1 MNKKLLLIPL
11 ALLLAV
17 SLIAIGCP
25 ATEETTQPTQT
36 TKPTQTTAPTPEAKT
51 LRIGMILGITGMF
64 SIREIPDLN
73 QAQVCADMI
82 NEQGGITVNGDK
94 YMVELVVADT
104 KSTFDGVTA
113 AANKL
118 VYDEGIKLCIGPTA
132 FFAPAAGAVC
142 DPEKVLRMITWVVH
156 TPGEVDAS
164 TPYSFM
170 AGNGSLL
177 TTTAAAKYLKEA
189 YPNVKTV
196 AIVTPDDGAPPFVI
210 PIATKILA
218 AEGIS
223 VVGDPVIYP
232 NETQDFSAYVAKLNA
247 IEEADAIFLQ
257 NGLVP
262 AMGALV
268 KGLRESGNDKPF
280 AGSLPAR
287 ISQVM
292 TIAGESAMKDVFS
305 IALTPGDPG
314 MYPIA
319 SEIIDRV
326 TAEYGADYQLEMT
339 APNCL
344 WVLKEAIEACQS
356 LDATDVKNQLES
368 MDEIETIWGPAK
380 ICGEQTL
387 GIKHVIAS
395 PQTVQILKDGVET
408 SAGWIDL
415 GFIP

>member
-1 MNKKLLLIPL
+1 VNKKLLLIPL
-11 ALLLAV
+11 ALLLVV
-17 SLIAIGCP
+17 SLVAIGCP
-25 ATEETTQPTQT
+25 GGQPAEE
-36 TKPTQTTAPTPEAKT
+36 KT
-51 LRIGMILGITGMF
+51 LRVGMILGITGFF
-64 SIREIPDLN
+64 SVREVPDMN
-73 QAQVCADMI
+73 QGQACADMI

-118 VYDEGIKLCIGPTA
+118 VYDEGIDLIIGPTA

-142 DPEKVLRMITWVVH
+142 DPEKVLRMNTWVVN
-156 TPGEVDAS
+156 TPGEMDAS

-177 TTTAAAKYLKEA
+177 TTSAAAKYLKA
-189 YPNVKTV
+189 NYPNVKSV
-196 AIVTPDDGAPPFVI
+196 VIVTPDDGAPPYVI
-210 PIATKILA
+210 PIATEILA

-247 IEEADAIFLQ
+247 VKEADAIFMQ
-257 NGLVP
+257 NGLVFQ
-262 AMGALV
+262 MGPLV
-268 KGLRESGNDKPF
+268 KGLRESGNYKPY

-292 TIAGESAMKDVFS
+292 TIAGEAAMQDVFS
-305 IALTPGDPG
+305 IALTPNDPN
-314 MYPIA
+314 MPPIA
-319 SEIIDRV
+319 KEIIDRV

-339 APNCL
+339 VPNCL
-344 WVLKEAIEACQS
+344 WVLKEGIEAAHS
-356 LDATDVKNQLES
+356 IDPTDIKNQLES
-368 MDEIETIWGPAK
+368 MDEIQTIWGPAK

>member
-1 MNKKLLLIPL
+1 
-11 ALLLAV
+11 
-17 SLIAIGCP
+17 
-25 ATEETTQPTQT
+25 
-36 TKPTQTTAPTPEAKT
+36 
-51 LRIGMILGITGMF
+51 
-64 SIREIPDLN
+64 
-73 QAQVCADMI
+73 
-82 NEQGGITVNGDK
+82 
-94 YMVELVVADT
+94 MVELIVADT

-118 VYDEGIKLCIGPTA
+118 VYDEGIDLIIGPTA

-142 DPEKVLRMITWVVH
+142 DPEKVLRMNTWVVN
-156 TPGEVDAS
+156 TPGEMDAS

-177 TTTAAAKYLKEA
+177 TTSAAAKYLKTN

-196 AIVTPDDGAPPFVI
+196 VIVTPDDGAPPYVI

-247 IEEADAIFLQ
+247 VKEADAIFMQ
-257 NGLVP
+257 NGLVFQ
-262 AMGALV
+262 MGPLV
-268 KGLRESGNDKPF
+268 KGLRESGNYKPY

-292 TIAGESAMKDVFS
+292 TIAGEAAMQDVFS
-305 IALTPGDPG
+305 IALTPGDPN
-314 MYPIA
+314 MPPIA
-319 SEIIDRV
+319 KKIISRV

-339 APNCL
+339 VPNCL
-344 WVLKEAIEACQS
+344 WVLKEGIEAAQS
-356 LDATDVKNQLES
+356 LDPTVIRDTLES
-368 MDEIETIWGPAK
+368 MDEVETIWGSAK

>member
-11 ALLLAV
+11 ALLLVA
-17 SLIAIGCP
+17 SLVAIGCP
-25 ATEETTQPTQT
+25 GGQPAEE
-36 TKPTQTTAPTPEAKT
+36 KT
-51 LRIGMILGITGMF
+51 LRVGAILGITGMF
-64 SIREIPDLN
+64 SVREVPDLN
-73 QAQVCADMI
+73 QGQVCADMI

-94 YMVELVVADT
+94 YKVELVVADT

-118 VYDEGIKLCIGPTA
+118 IYDEGIKLIIGPTA
-132 FFAPAAGAVC
+132 FFSPAAGAVC

-156 TPGEVDAS
+156 TPGEMDAS

-189 YPNVKTV
+189 YPDVKSV
-196 AIVTPDDGAPPFVI
+196 VIITPDDGAPPYVI
-210 PIATKILA
+210 PIATGILA

-232 NETQDFSAYVAKLNA
+232 NETQDFSTYVAKLNA
-247 IEEADAIFLQ
+247 VKEADAIFMQ
-257 NGLVP
+257 NGLVFQ
-262 AMGALV
+262 MGAIV
-268 KGLRESGNDKPF
+268 KGLRDSGNYKPY

-292 TIAGESAMKDVFS
+292 TIAGAAAMKDVFS
-305 IALTPGDPG
+305 IALTPGDPA
-314 MYPIA
+314 MNPVA
-319 SEIIDRV
+319 SEIINRV
-326 TAEYGADYQLEMT
+326 IAQYGADYQLEMT

-344 WVLKEAIEACQS
+344 WVLKEGIEAAQS
-356 LDATDVKNQLES
+356 LDPTDIKNQLES
-368 MDEIETIWGPAK
+368 MDEVETIWGPAK

-395 PQTVQILKDGVET
+395 PQAVQILKDGVET
-408 SAGWIDL
+408 SAGWVDL

>member
-1 MNKKLLLIPL
+1 MKKKSLLICSIGLVIIL
-11 ALLLAV
+11 AALSV
-17 SLIAIGCP
+17 IGCP
-25 ATEETTQPTQT
+25 ATP
-36 TKPTQTTAPTPEAKT
+36 PAEAKT
-51 LRIGMILGITGMF
+51 LRIGMILGITGFF
-64 SIREIPDLN
+64 SVREVPDLN
-73 QAQVCADMI
+73 QAQACADMI
-82 NEQGGITVNGDK
+82 NEQGGITVNGEK

-118 VYDEGIKLCIGPTA
+118 VYDEGIDLIIGPTA
-132 FFAPAAGAVC
+132 FFAPAAASVC
-142 DPEKVLRMITWVVH
+142 DPEQVLRLNTWVVH
-156 TPGEVDAS
+156 TPGEMDAS

-177 TTTAAAKYLKEA
+177 TTSAAAKYLSA
-189 YPNVKTV
+189 NYPDVKTV
-196 AIVTPDDGAPPFVI
+196 SIVTPDDGAPPYVI
-210 PIATKILA
+210 PIATEILA

-232 NETQDFSAYVAKLNA
+232 NETQDFSAFVAKLNA
-247 IEEADAIFLQ
+247 IEEADAIFMQ
-257 NGLVP
+257 NGLVFH
-262 AMGALV
+262 MGPLV
-268 KGLRESGNDKPF
+268 KGLRESGNNKPF

-292 TIAGESAMKDVFS
+292 TIAGADAMKDVFS
-305 IALTPGDPG
+305 IALTPGDPD
-314 MYPIA
+314 MAPVA
-319 SEIIDRV
+319 SEIISRV

-344 WVLKEAIEACQS
+344 WVLKEAIEAAQS
-356 LDATDVKNQLES
+356 LDPMTIKAQLES
-368 MDEIETIWGPAK
+368 MDEIETIWGTAK

-387 GIKHVIAS
+387 GIKHVVAS
-395 PQTVQILKDGVET
+395 PQAVQIFKDGVET

>member
-11 ALLLAV
+11 ALLLVA
-17 SLIAIGCP
+17 SLVAIGCP
-25 ATEETTQPTQT
+25 GGQPAEE
-36 TKPTQTTAPTPEAKT
+36 KT
-51 LRIGMILGITGMF
+51 LRVGAILGITGMF
-64 SIREIPDLN
+64 SVREVPDLN
-73 QAQVCADMI
+73 QGQVCADMI

-118 VYDEGIKLCIGPTA
+118 VYDEGIKLIIGPTA
-132 FFAPAAGAVC
+132 FFSPAAGAVC

-156 TPGEVDAS
+156 TPGEMDAS

-177 TTTAAAKYLKEA
+177 TTTAVAKYLKEA
-189 YPNVKTV
+189 YPDVKSV
-196 AIVTPDDGAPPFVI
+196 VIITPDDGAPPYVI
-210 PIATKILA
+210 PIATGILA

-247 IEEADAIFLQ
+247 VKEADAIFMQ
-257 NGLVP
+257 NGLVFQ
-262 AMGALV
+262 MGAIV
-268 KGLRESGNDKPF
+268 KGLRDSGNYKPY

-292 TIAGESAMKDVFS
+292 TIAGEAAMKDVFT
-305 IALTPGDPG
+305 IALTPGDPA
-314 MYPIA
+314 MDPVA

-326 TAEYGADYQLEMT
+326 IAQYGADYQLEMT

-344 WVLKEAIEACQS
+344 WVLKEGIEAAQS
-356 LDATDVKNQLES
+356 LDPTDIKNQLES
-368 MDEIETIWGPAK
+368 MDEIQTIWGPAK

-395 PQTVQILKDGVET
+395 PQAVQILKDGVET

>member
-11 ALLLAV
+11 ALLLAI

-25 ATEETTQPTQT
+25 GGQDAEE
-36 TKPTQTTAPTPEAKT
+36 KT
-51 LRIGMILGITGMF
+51 LRVGMILGITGFF
-64 SIREIPDLN
+64 SVREVPDLN
-73 QAQVCADMI
+73 QARFAADII
-82 NEQGGITVNGDK
+82 NEQGGITVNGEK

-118 VYDEGIKLCIGPTA
+118 VFDEGIDLIIGPTA

-142 DPEKVLRMITWVVH
+142 DPEQVLRFNTWVVH
-156 TPGEVDAS
+156 TPGEMDAS

-177 TTTAAAKYLKEA
+177 TTAAAAQYLKET
-189 YPNVKTV
+189 YPEVKKV

-210 PIATKILA
+210 PIATEILA
-218 AEGIS
+218 AQGIS

-232 NETQDFSAYVAKLNA
+232 NETQDFNAFVAKLNA
-247 IEEADAIFLQ
+247 IEEADATFMQ
-257 NGLVP
+257 NGLVFQ
-262 AMGALV
+262 MGPLV
-268 KGLRESGNDKPF
+268 KGLRESGNYKPY

-292 TIAGESAMKDVFS
+292 AIAGEAAMKDVFS

-314 MYPIA
+314 MAPVA

-326 TAEYGADYQLEMT
+326 SAEYGADYQLEMT

-344 WVLKEAIEACQS
+344 WVLKEAIEAAQS
-356 LDATDVKNQLES
+356 LDPMTIKDQLES
-368 MDEIETIWGPAK
+368 MDEVETIWGPAK

-395 PQTVQILKDGVET
+395 PQAVQILKDGVET